1 MSVFRVKGLFFQ
13 LKCAEITTIYKVRY
27 GFYVLSTWYHTI
39 WATNLHNTA
48 SWHAIQVVMYV
59 SLFWWRHGAH
69 GLNSNDHCKTVQHHI
84 NYQHWQILMVY
95 IPAVTN
101 TLLHDPR
108 AQKSE
113 HGLWVL
119 HIFIYSTKMMSIF
132 TKKNIKTCNSTT
144 KVQNMYKKYSTTK
157 TERHINQMQRRKNKY
172 IEQKQRYNTRTIK
185 ITTFTI

>member
-95 IPAVTN
+95 TPAVTN
-101 TLLHDPR
+101 TLTEWTIREPR
-108 AQKSE
+108 KVNM
-113 HGLWVL
+113 GYGYYIYL
-119 HIFIYSTKMMSIF
+119 FIPPKWWAF
-132 TKKNIKTCNSTT
+132 LQRKT
-144 KVQNMYKKYSTTK
+144 
-157 TERHINQMQRRKNKY
+157 
-172 IEQKQRYNTRTIK
+172 
-185 ITTFTI
+185 